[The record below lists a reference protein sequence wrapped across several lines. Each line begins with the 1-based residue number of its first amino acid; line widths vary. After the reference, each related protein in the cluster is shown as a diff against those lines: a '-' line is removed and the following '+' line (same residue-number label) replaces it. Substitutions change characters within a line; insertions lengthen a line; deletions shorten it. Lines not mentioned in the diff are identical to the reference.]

1 MKILQLFLSTVT
13 AVALVMIAL
22 QLSKLSKAPEPVINV
37 AAPQIPAPII
47 EEVIVQVDVPAPEIQ
62 TVEVK
67 VPAPVIETV
76 QVNVPR
82 PEFSGRLEVDFP
94 SSIRISSIGGTVDVD
109 HGTVRVTPADLF
121 GFQVRQ

>member
-1 MKILQLFLSTVT
+1 MKILQLFLNAVT
-13 AVALVMIAL
+13 SVALVLIAL

-76 QVNVPR
+76 RVNVPT
-82 PEFSGRLEVDFP
+82 PQFSGNISTYVDTSGIELELSKIARYLLYID
-94 SSIRISSIGGTVDVD
+94 
-109 HGTVRVTPADLF
+109 
-121 GFQVRQ
+121 

>member
-1 MKILQLFLSTVT
+1 MKIIQLILSAVT
-13 AVALVMIAL
+13 AVALVIIAV
-22 QLSKLSKAPEPVINV
+22 QLSKIQIIPEPVINI

-76 QVNVPR
+76 RVNVPT
-82 PEFSGRLEVDFP
+82 PQFSGNISTYVDTTDIELQLSNISMWLSKIAIRL
-94 SSIRISSIGGTVDVD
+94 
-109 HGTVRVTPADLF
+109 L
-121 GFQVRQ
+121 